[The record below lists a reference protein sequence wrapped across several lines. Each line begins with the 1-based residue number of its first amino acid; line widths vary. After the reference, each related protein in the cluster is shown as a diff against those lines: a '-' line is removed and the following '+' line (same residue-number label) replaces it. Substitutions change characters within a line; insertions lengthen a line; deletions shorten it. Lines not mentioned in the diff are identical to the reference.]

1 MTRSGA
7 SMQIR
12 VGTSGWS
19 YKEWKGSFYPA
30 DLPSVGMLRYYA
42 GRLPA
47 VEINNSFYRIPKEKV
62 LLDWAAEVPPEFR
75 FVLKASRRITHI
87 NRLADADDSLGYFL
101 RTANVLGER
110 LGPTLFQCPPSLRMD
125 LARLNDFLA
134 RVPRT
139 WRAAMEFRHAS
150 WFTDPVYDALRAH
163 DVALVAVDE
172 DEGEGSGSPLVAT
185 ATWGYL
191 RLRRT
196 EYDDQAL
203 GVWLER
209 IRGQPWSEAY
219 VFLKH
224 DEDKPTGPEAATR
237 LAEMAAGR
245 EGGRA

>member
-1 MTRSGA
+1 MH
-7 SMQIR
+7 IR

-30 DLPSVGMLRYYA
+30 DLPPEGMLRHYA
-42 GRLPA
+42 TRLST

-62 LLDWAAEVPPEFR
+62 LLDWAADVPADFR

-110 LGPTLFQCPPSLRMD
+110 LGPTLFQCPPSLRLD
-125 LARLNDFLA
+125 LTRLTDFLA

-150 WFTDPVYDALRAH
+150 WFTDPVYGALRAH

-172 DEGEGSGSPLVAT
+172 DESEGSGAPLVPT
-185 ATWGYL
+185 GSWGYL

-196 EYDDQAL
+196 EYDDAGL
-203 GVWLER
+203 AAWLER
-209 IRGQPWSEAY
+209 IRAQPWSEAY
-219 VFLKH
+219 AFLKH
-224 DEDKPTGPEAATR
+224 DEDKPTGPEAAER
-237 LAEMAAGR
+237 LRAMANVPPSPA
-245 EGGRA
+245 